1 MATRGVREFLDS
13 YITGLLQPS
22 EPYSGGGR
30 MARRQRPNIV
40 QSPFDRQVTGA
51 MEAAGALGTGFAG
64 AAPAGLEGLFTLAR
78 TGSPL
83 EAAQRVE
90 QIQEALT
97 YQPRTQEGQE
107 AFRAVGEVLSPLSAP
122 SEYVGQTILDIT
134 GSPALA
140 TFGEVALDP
149 LDKLV
154 PGLKGAAIAAPAAA
168 RGIRAYHGSPFS
180 FDRFSKEQIGTGEGA
195 QAYGYGLYFAERE
208 ETAKNYRDSLTPRN
222 REYEDYLVAEYNR
235 AVNKQ
240 DYTRA
245 EVLERAMLHDTPAD
259 FRDMAAD
266 ADNAPEVRQ
275 AAAAFAEE
283 MEGFR
288 GSDGKPVNFGS
299 MYEVRIDANEDELL
313 SYDLPLSQQPEK
325 IQNQVKDVLR
335 KTQPKLSSDEKA
347 EIDDLAR
354 QLAEFDP
361 GDGAETDLYGLDA
374 LNQIS
379 QNLRTTRDNELKRIN
394 QEMSDL
400 AKVMNEYET
409 GYRQFS
415 DPKGSEAAA
424 KYDELMDE
432 RADLVTNFAKATAE
446 ALQEAG
452 IKGIRYADAQT
463 RFKKNGKTMN
473 YVVFDD
479 KLIDIARKYGVALP
493 IAGAMLAGVMT
504 PQEAM
509 AAEAQ

>member
-1 MATRGVREFLDS
+1 MANGQ
-13 YITGLLQPS
+13 I
-22 EPYSGGGR
+22 GR
-30 MARRQRPNIV
+30 IQRPQIV
-40 QSPFDRQVTGA
+40 QIPFDMAVTGA
-51 MEAAGALGTGFAG
+51 IETAASIGTNLFG
-64 AAPAGLEGLFTLAR
+64 AAPAGIEGIFRLAR

-90 QIQEALT
+90 EVQQALT

-107 AFRAVGEVLSPLSAP
+107 AFSAVGEVLSPLSAP
-122 SEYVGQTILDIT
+122 SEYVGQTILGIT

-140 TFGEVALDP
+140 TFGEVALAP

-154 PGLKGAAIAAPAAA
+154 PGLKGVAIAAPAAA

-208 ETAKNYRDSLTPRN
+208 ETARNYRDSLTPRN
-222 REYEDYLVAEYNR
+222 REYEDYLVSEYNR
-235 AVNKQ
+235 AVNNE

-245 EVLERAMLHDTPAD
+245 EVVEQAMLHQTPSD
-259 FRDMAAD
+259 FRDMAE
-266 ADNAPEVRQ
+266 NPENSPEVRQ
-275 AAAAFAEE
+275 AAAAFADE

-313 SYDLPLSQQPEK
+313 SYDTPLSQQPKKVQDSVKAVLEK
-325 IQNQVKDVLR
+325 TK
-335 KTQPKLSSDEKA
+335 PKRSAEERA
-347 EIDDLAR
+347 EIDQLATE
-354 QLAEFDP
+354 LAEFEP
-361 GDGAETDLYGLDA
+361 GDSAPTDLYGLDA
-374 LNQIS
+374 MNQIAE
-379 QNLRTTRDNELKRIN
+379 NLRATRDNELKRIN

-400 AKVMNEYET
+400 AKVMEEYEV
-409 GYRQFS
+409 GYRNFS
-415 DPKGSEAAA
+415 DPRGKEAAE
-424 KYDELMDE
+424 KYDALMDE
-432 RADLVTNFAKATAE
+432 RANLETNFAKATAE

-452 IKGIRYADAQT
+452 LKGIKYADAQT

-479 KLIDIARKYGVALP
+479 RLIDIARKYGVALP
-493 IAGAMLAGVMT
+493 VAGAMLAGVMS

-509 AAEAQ
+509 ASEPL

>member
-1 MATRGVREFLDS
+1 M
-13 YITGLLQPS
+13 
-22 EPYSGGGR
+22 GR
-30 MARRQRPNIV
+30 TQRPGIV
-40 QSPFDRQVTGA
+40 QSPFDRAVTGA
-51 MEAAGALGTGFAG
+51 IETAAAIGTNLFGS
-64 AAPAGLEGLFTLAR
+64 APAGIEGIFRLAR

-83 EAAQRVE
+83 EAAQRVGE
-90 QIQEALT
+90 VQQALT
-97 YQPRTQEGQE
+97 YQPRTQEGQSML
-107 AFRAVGEVLSPLSAP
+107 RGVGEVMSPLSAP
-122 SEYVGQTILDIT
+122 SEFVGETT
-134 GSPALA
+134 METFGSPAMA
-140 TFGEVALDP
+140 TAAEVLGDP
-149 LDKLV
+149 LNFV

-235 AVNKQ
+235 AVNNE

-325 IQNQVKDVLR
+325 IQKQVKEVLR
-335 KTQPKLSSDEKA
+335 KTQPKLSAAEKS

-354 QLAEFDP
+354 QLEEFDS

-379 QNLRTTRDNELKRIN
+379 QNLRTARDNELKRIN

-400 AKVMNEYET
+400 SKVMNEYET

-424 KYDELMDE
+424 KYDALMDE